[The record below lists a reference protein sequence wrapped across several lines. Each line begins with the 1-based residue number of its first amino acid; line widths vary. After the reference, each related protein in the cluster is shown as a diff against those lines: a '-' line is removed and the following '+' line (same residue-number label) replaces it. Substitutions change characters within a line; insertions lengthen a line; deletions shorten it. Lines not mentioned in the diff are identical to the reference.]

1 MPDRARAVLVT
12 VSFIRADE
20 RVLLIRLSEKKDRFA
35 GRWNGVG
42 GKVWPGEDVRE
53 AARREIRE
61 ETGLEVSDLRLRGVI
76 HETALQGED
85 HCLFLFEGRVDPAD
99 AAGALG
105 ETREGTL
112 AWFPVD
118 DIPWDGVVPDLRTLL
133 PRVIESDGVLFGV
146 QEFDGTDRSL
156 RLRLF

>member
-35 GRWNGVG
+35 GLWNGVG
-42 GKVWPGEDVRE
+42 GKVWPREDVRK

-61 ETGLEVSDLRLRGVI
+61 ETGLEVPDLRLRGVI
-76 HETALQGED
+76 HETALLGED

-99 AAGALG
+99 AAGARG

-112 AWFPVD
+112 AWFPID

-133 PRVIESDGVLFGV
+133 PRVIESDDVLFGV

>member
-1 MPDRARAVLVT
+1 MPDSARAVLVT
-12 VSFIRADE
+12 LSFVRAE
-20 RVLLIRLSEKKDRFA
+20 EQVLLIRLSEKKDRFA
-35 GRWNGVG
+35 GLWNGVG

-53 AARREIRE
+53 AARREILE
-61 ETGLEVSDLRLRGVI
+61 ETGLEVPDLRLRGVI

-105 ETREGTL
+105 ETREATL
-112 AWFPVD
+112 AWFSPD

-133 PRVIESDGVLFGV
+133 PRVIESGEVLFGV